1 MKNKK
6 PKDEGHFLVL
16 NILLIEEKTNNKT
29 AETELR
35 CALDN

>member
-16 NILLIEEKTNNKT
+16 NILLIKEKTNNKT